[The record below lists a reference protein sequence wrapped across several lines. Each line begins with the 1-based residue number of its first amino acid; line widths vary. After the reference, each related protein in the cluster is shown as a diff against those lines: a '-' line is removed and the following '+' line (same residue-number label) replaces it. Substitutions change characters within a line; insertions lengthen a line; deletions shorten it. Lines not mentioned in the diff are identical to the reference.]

1 MPPPDGP
8 DIDALIAAG
17 RESPNLEYKRSAPWN
32 TLRLNLIHTVLGM
45 ANTRDGGHIVVGV
58 AERDG
63 TFSPEGM
70 SEEHIASFPPDE
82 DFRAAVN
89 EFADPLVEPLLDGC
103 GHDGKRFLVITVPE
117 FDQEPVLCV
126 KMGGDRLREGELYVR
141 SARKPETAP
150 ARRQP
155 TDMRALLRL
164 ATEKAVIRELAWLRN
179 IGLLPPEA
187 GQAPSAEESFA
198 RQEEEI

>member
-8 DIDALIAAG
+8 DIGALIAAG
-17 RESPNLEYKRSAPWN
+17 RESPNLEYKQSAPW
-32 TLRLNLIHTVLGM
+32 TALRPALIRTVLGM
-45 ANTRDGGHIVVGV
+45 TNTRDGGAIVVGV

-63 TFSPEGM
+63 AFHPDGM
-70 SEEHIASFPPDE
+70 SGEHIASFPSEE
-82 DFRAAVN
+82 DLRAMVN
-89 EFADPLVEPLLDGC
+89 GFAEPLVEPLLDERE
-103 GHDGKRFLVITVPE
+103 HDGKPFLVITVPE
-117 FDQEPVLCV
+117 FDQEPVLC
-126 KMGGDRLREGELYVR
+126 MRAEGDRLQEGELYVR

-164 ATEKAVIRELAWLRN
+164 ATEKAVIRELAWFRS
-179 IGLLPPEA
+179 IGLLPPETEA
-187 GQAPSAEESFA
+187 APSAEAAFA